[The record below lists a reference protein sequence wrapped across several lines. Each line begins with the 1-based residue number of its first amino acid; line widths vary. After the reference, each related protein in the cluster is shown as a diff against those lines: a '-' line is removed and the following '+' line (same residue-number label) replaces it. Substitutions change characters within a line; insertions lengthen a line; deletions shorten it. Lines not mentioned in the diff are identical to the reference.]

1 MAKVIEIHYSGPSV
15 IIDKTEDDVFL
26 MGRNNK
32 IIIFSIYNVV
42 KGVLFNYVSNRFKI
56 TKVVGV
62 DIEGNLIR
70 VSLIDKTIKW
80 SNLDWSW
87 SSATSQFW
95 QNYGVNKR
103 SIRTVKNRI
112 LSANNKKNIV
122 ENLHTGQ
129 YKAELY
135 DKKGDKYT
143 GDYHVH
149 YNAGIVKYMTGSTF
163 TNLSEKLYLKK
174 MDKKKIKKTSPKIPK
189 RSNLRFK

>member
-1 MAKVIEIHYSGPSV
+1 M
-15 IIDKTEDDVFL
+15 
-26 MGRNNK
+26 
-32 IIIFSIYNVV
+32 V

-112 LSANNKKNIV
+112 LSANNKKI
-122 ENLHTGQ
+122 
-129 YKAELY
+129 
-135 DKKGDKYT
+135 
-143 GDYHVH
+143 
-149 YNAGIVKYMTGSTF
+149 
-163 TNLSEKLYLKK
+163 
-174 MDKKKIKKTSPKIPK
+174 
-189 RSNLRFK
+189 